1 MLTEDTRVARDNS
14 RIVVVHVADRIQ
26 YCRWRVVR
34 EVAVTMLRRMAS
46 VDRKAVPLM
55 YVRLPNGGF
64 ISVSMARR
72 LLCSFT
78 LRVGVKVSAR
88 YREAL
93 SLHYSD
99 VLVETMSDFTGV

>member
-1 MLTEDTRVARDNS
+1 MS
-14 RIVVVHVADRIQ
+14 GYH
-26 YCRWRVVR
+26 
-34 EVAVTMLRRMAS
+34 
-46 VDRKAVPLM
+46 
-55 YVRLPNGGF
+55 GGF

-78 LRVGVKVSAR
+78 LRVGVNVSAR

-99 VLVETMSDFTGV
+99 VQVETMSDFTGVKDTFLWDFTCPPWSGFVGAM